1 MSAPQRC
8 SVGSGTDS
16 MEFTKFDRYV
26 DRHARAFTERLQA
39 LCRMPSVAARGTGMR
54 AIAEAVEQSMQR
66 VGIGT
71 RSFRMGNGYPI
82 IYGECG
88 AGPKNFVI
96 YGHYDV
102 QPVGHLNEWSAGPFS
117 ATITDGKLYARGA
130 ANSKGDLVARL
141 AAIEAY
147 QKSFGK
153 LPVSLRFI
161 VEGEDG
167 LGSPSLYRFTNEHAD
182 LLSADGCIWDEGYR
196 DTKETPV
203 VSLGFKGIT
212 FLELRAFGARSD
224 LHSKWGAI
232 VPNPA
237 WRLVQALATLT
248 SPKGV
253 ITIDGFSSHIAP
265 ISDEDAEVLKNIEL
279 DEAGLKRE
287 FRIGGWVRSMKGS
300 TLVKEHIFGAT
311 CTICGIQ
318 TGHTDAGAKTV
329 LPSMAMARLDFRL
342 VPDLTGKIVT
352 ELLREHLDIRGFR
365 DIEII
370 ELGSAPLAKSSIKSQ
385 VAKAVIESSKEIYGT
400 APLIY
405 PMDPSSGPVG
415 AVCGVTQPA
424 TPVASFGTSYSGS
437 NPHGPDENIR
447 VDDFLQSIKL
457 IGRIIYKLGESKSK
471 SVTSTHESE
480 GRSTAPLPKLKTVV
494 GKE

>member
-1 MSAPQRC
+1 
-8 SVGSGTDS
+8 
-16 MEFTKFDRYV
+16 
-26 DRHARAFTERLQA
+26 
-39 LCRMPSVAARGTGMR
+39 MPSVAARGTGMR
-54 AIAEAVEQSMQR
+54 AMAEFVEQLMQR
-66 VGIGT
+66 VGMGT
-71 RSFRMGNGYPI
+71 RSFKLGNGYPI
-82 IYGECG
+82 IFGECG
-88 AGPKNFVI
+88 AGPKSFVV

-102 QPVGHLNEWSAGPFS
+102 QPVGHLTEWSVGPFS
-117 ATITDGKLYARGA
+117 ATMQDGRLYARGA
-130 ANSKGDLVARL
+130 ANSKGDLIARL
-141 AAIEAY
+141 AAVEAY

-153 LPVSLRFI
+153 LPVTLRFI

-167 LGSPSLYRFTNEHAD
+167 LGSPSLYRFTNEHPE
-182 LLSADGCIWDEGYR
+182 LLIADGCIWDEGYR
-196 DTKETPV
+196 DTKDLPV

-212 FLELRAFGARSD
+212 FLELRAFGPRTD

-265 ISDEDAEVLKNIEL
+265 ISDEDAEVLKSIEL
-279 DEAGLKRE
+279 DEVGLKRE
-287 FRIGGWVRSMKGS
+287 FRIGGWVRSMKGH

-329 LPSMAMARLDFRL
+329 LPSSAMARLDFRL
-342 VPDLTGKIVT
+342 VPDLTSKIVVD
-352 ELLREHLDIRGFR
+352 LLREHLDVRGFK

-370 ELGSAPLAKSSIKSQ
+370 ELGNAPLAKSSAKSDI
-385 VAKAVIESSKEIYGT
+385 ARAVIDSTSEVYGLT
-400 APLIY
+400 PLIY

-415 AVCGVTQPA
+415 AVCGVNNPP
-424 TPVASFGTSYSGS
+424 TPVVSFGTSYAGS

-447 VDDFLQSIKL
+447 IDDFLLTIKL
-457 IGRIIYKLGESKSK
+457 LGRVIHRLAEGSTKPLPRLTDSSESK
-471 SVTSTHESE
+471 
-480 GRSTAPLPKLKTVV
+480 STAPLPRPKHPEKR
-494 GKE
+494 

>member
-1 MSAPQRC
+1 MS
-8 SVGSGTDS
+8 
-16 MEFTKFDRYV
+16 FTKFDRYV
-26 DRHARAFTERLQA
+26 DRHARSFTERLQS

-54 AIAEAVEQSMQR
+54 AIAETVEQLMQR
-66 VGIGT
+66 AGIGT
-71 RSFRMGNGYPI
+71 RSFRMGSGYPI

-88 AGPKNFVI
+88 GGPQSFVI

-102 QPVGHLNEWSAGPFS
+102 QPVGQLTEWSTGPFA
-117 ATITDGKLYARGA
+117 ATILDGKLYARGA

-141 AAIEAY
+141 AAVEAY

-182 LLSADGCIWDEGYR
+182 LLVADGCIWDEGYR
-196 DTKETPV
+196 DTKESPV
-203 VSLGFKGIT
+203 VSLGFKGIS
-212 FLELRAFGARSD
+212 FLELRAHGARSD

-237 WRLVQALATLT
+237 WRLVQALATIT

-265 ISDEDAEVLKNIEL
+265 ISDEDAEVLKVIEL
-279 DEAGLKRE
+279 DEVGLKRE
-287 FRIGGWVRSMKGS
+287 FRINGWVRAMKGP

-318 TGHTDAGAKTV
+318 TGHTEAGAKTV
-329 LPSMAMARLDFRL
+329 LPSTAMARLDFRL
-342 VPDLTGKIVT
+342 VPDLTSDIVVA
-352 ELLREHLDIRGFR
+352 LLRQHLDVRGFK

-370 ELGSAPLAKSSIKSQ
+370 ELGNAPLAKSSAKSK
-385 VAKAVIESSKEIYGT
+385 VARAVIESTSEVYGIP
-400 APLIY
+400 ALIY

-415 AVCGVTQPA
+415 AVCGVTKPP
-424 TPVASFGTSYSGS
+424 TPVASFGTSYAGS

-447 VDDFLQSIKL
+447 VDDFLRSIKF
-457 IGRIIYKLGESKSK
+457 IGRVIHRLAETKTRAGAHSAANGSGDNKP
-471 SVTSTHESE
+471 
-480 GRSTAPLPKLKTVV
+480 TAPLPRLKH
-494 GKE
+494 G